1 MECTLRKNRRSG
13 FTLVEM
19 MVSLGIMAVL
29 SGVMLGYSRVSER
42 QVALI
47 SDRDKVVSIIN
58 HARNLALSRSYVSG
72 QQICGYGIK
81 FSATK
86 MEIYSSVKVAGVC
99 DPTAPVSG
107 TFVETQLLDP
117 RLTFATKP
125 NYIFFTSPYI
135 TVASTVPFP
144 VTITLSAQSA
154 DPMSLRISSCGAV
167 SY

>member
-72 QQICGYGIK
+72 QQI
-81 FSATK
+81 
-86 MEIYSSVKVAGVC
+86 
-99 DPTAPVSG
+99 
-107 TFVETQLLDP
+107 
-117 RLTFATKP
+117 
-125 NYIFFTSPYI
+125 
-135 TVASTVPFP
+135 
-144 VTITLSAQSA
+144 
-154 DPMSLRISSCGAV
+154 
-167 SY
+167 